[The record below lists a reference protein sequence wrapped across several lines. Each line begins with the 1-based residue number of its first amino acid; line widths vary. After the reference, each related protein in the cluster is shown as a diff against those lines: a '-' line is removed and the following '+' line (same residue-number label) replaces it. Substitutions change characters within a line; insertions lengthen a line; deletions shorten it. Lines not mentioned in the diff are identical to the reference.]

1 MKNISS
7 LIFPRFCSTFAA
19 RSNKNEPVQKI
30 KVRAETAVAANP
42 KKTTQENTQNEQRSK
57 CAFNAMLEIRNALY
71 RRLVDYVIV
80 NESRMMDEAGGE
92 DSYSFTLQQL
102 DEQFL
107 NKLNVV
113 ERAVG
118 ELNRCEHR
126 EGQTTTTTYEAVE
139 IIARRQ
145 ELPQKVAD
153 ALAEH
158 GDSDFLD
165 LCVLRADDKTAE
177 VLLVMAREDS
187 GSPPVKTAKPERQEQ
202 GEHEQ
207 GDSGDESAS
216 GSGPESNAT

>member
-1 MKNISS
+1 
-7 LIFPRFCSTFAA
+7 
-19 RSNKNEPVQKI
+19 V
-30 KVRAETAVAANP
+30 AEKP
-42 KKTTQENTQNEQRSK
+42 KDNSQLSQNEQRSK
-57 CAFNAMLEIRNALY
+57 RAFNAMLEIRNSLY
-71 RRLVDYVIV
+71 RRLVDYVLA

-139 IIARRQ
+139 IIAKRQ

-165 LCVLRADDKTAE
+165 LCVLRADEKQAE

-187 GSPPVKTAKPERQEQ
+187 GTPPVKPAKPERQEQ

-207 GDSGDESAS
+207 GESGEDSAG
-216 GSGPESNAT
+216 GGPESNAT